1 MAVLEMQ
8 SPFST
13 PMPSFLETPS
23 SIQSADKN
31 ELTEMAYEMIN
42 VTQHIFTD
50 FQKFKASTTEKIDKI
65 ELLILENV
73 TE

>member
-1 MAVLEMQ
+1 MQ
-8 SPFST
+8 SSFST
-13 PMPSFLETPS
+13 PTPSFLETPS

-42 VTQHIFTD
+42 VTNHIFTD
-50 FQKFKASTTEKIDKI
+50 FQKFKASTTEKIDQI
-65 ELLILENV
+65 EPLTLENV